1 MTERLFGRTHSSAL
15 DAIRQWHKE
24 NRSKVCIVHGPDGA
38 GKSTTVRCFFDSLTE
53 PGVLKALIHIGRT
66 FGVAFEHEI
75 LARLSASLWPDETPS
90 TQDGAELHV
99 QLRNWIADWNTEDDQ
114 PPLLV
119 GLVGLDACVDRPYGP
134 RGSALREPGPSVRV
148 VVTISGSSQ
157 LAEQW
162 AERLAFRSEDVTFIP
177 VGGLRLDEIA
187 APLRDR
193 LAWAALDGP
202 GPRAYVEELL
212 ASLRARGASHLE
224 ALLSILAHAFA
235 PLGTSDAAQLLDVDE
250 TEVTAWL
257 DAHGEIIDPLIER
270 CEGDTLRFRH
280 EALRAAWEAA
290 DEQRTASCERRF
302 AAAARQIVLARASGS
317 AQELRAGAYLRR
329 YAGAHLLAS
338 KASDAELLALCDPR
352 WAWPCSRE
360 DLAARRED
368 LRWVREKLAAH
379 VEDPGAGS
387 ASPDA
392 ISRLVRVANSQGALA
407 TLHDAWRKRDDC
419 WDGHRIEAPGEGTA
433 RALAVAYFGL
443 AAHASPLLHERLVA
457 CALDVVRRTGATWRG
472 DTWEDTQALLTA
484 AHAASGDDAA
494 TFARW
499 AVGATWRAEKGPDRY
514 FDVWL
519 TAAAFLPASE
529 ADVLLQQVIER
540 ARSNPNPGSTLGC
553 AGRARGLRREHALTL
568 FHAAMSLPPRSRA
581 NALAP
586 LLPLLPPEERT
597 LAVSVSFEAVVDL
610 LDVEGE
616 RLDYEG
622 YAETLAPYLD
632 LPELVR
638 LLDEASLRMG
648 PALSARFAA
657 LGEPARALE
666 TIERLCFEGI
676 DSARA
681 LLRAAAI
688 AGGGLLVDAAR
699 RMVSTVHP
707 AWVPVVLVRE
717 QPSAALDV
725 LGFDASLSIAESGGG
740 ETSQYARIAALSSLC
755 RVAPEASRPSLAA
768 RAVAAYRE
776 DSDPDALGGLV
787 DCAPWLS
794 LEDAA
799 WLFAV
804 SLGESESGSTLK
816 WTLGRWGGVE
826 HLAPLIARIG
836 GDDALAAV
844 ADVLPEALRWISR
857 AEAR

>member
-1 MTERLFGRTHSSAL
+1 MFE
-15 DAIRQWHKE
+15 QE
-24 NRSKVCIVHGPDGA
+24 
-38 GKSTTVRCFFDSLTE
+38 
-53 PGVLKALIHIGRT
+53 VLAQ
-66 FGVAFEHEI
+66 
-75 LARLSASLWPDETPS
+75 LAASLWPGDAPFTDDVDELCARRLNRIAS
-90 TQDGAELHV
+90 WDAENGKPPV
-99 QLRNWIADWNTEDDQ
+99 IIA
-114 PPLLV
+114 LL
-119 GLVGLDACVDRPYGP
+119 GLDTCVDWPDDPDASVLG
-134 RGSALREPGPSVRV
+134 EPGPSVHV
-148 VVTISGSSQ
+148 LVGVSGTREM
-157 LAEQW
+157 AEQW
-162 AERLAFRSEDVTFIP
+162 AERLAFRHDNVAYIAVEGF
-177 VGGLRLDEIA
+177 RLHEIA
-187 APLRDR
+187 PALRDR

-212 ASLRARGASHLE
+212 ASLRARSASRLE

-235 PLGTSDAAQLLDVDE
+235 PLGTSDAAQLLDVEE
-250 TEVTAWL
+250 TDVTAWL

-270 CEGDTLRFRH
+270 CEGDALRFRH

-290 DEQRTASCERRF
+290 DGQRTASCERRF

-368 LRWVREKLAAH
+368 LRWVRQKLAAH

-392 ISRLVRVANSQGALA
+392 ISRLVRVALSQGALA
-407 TLHDAWRKRDDC
+407 TLHDAWRKRDEC
-419 WDGHRIEAPGEGTA
+419 WDGHPIEAPWEGTA
-433 RALAVAYFGL
+433 RALAVAFFGL
-443 AAHASPLLHERLVA
+443 AEHASPLLRERLA
-457 CALDVVRRTGATWRG
+457 ARALDVVRRTGAAWRG
-472 DTWEDTQALLTA
+472 DAWEDTQALLTA
-484 AHAASGDDAA
+484 ARAASGDDAA

-499 AVGATWRAEKGPDRY
+499 AVAATWRGEKGPDRY

-586 LLPLLPPEERT
+586 LLPRLPPEER
-597 LAVSVSFEAVVDL
+597 AVAISVSFEAVVDL

-622 YAETLAPYLD
+622 YAEALAPYLD

-638 LLDEASLRMG
+638 LLDEASHFMG

-666 TIERLCFEGI
+666 AIERLCFEGI
-676 DSARA
+676 DSARP
-681 LLRAAAI
+681 LLRAAAL
-688 AGGGLLVDAAR
+688 AGGGPLVDAAR
-699 RMVSTVHP
+699 RMVSTVKP
-707 AWVPVVLVRE
+707 EWVPVVLVRE
-717 QPSAALDV
+717 QPSAAIQV
-725 LGFDASLSIAESGGG
+725 LGFEAALSIAENESD
-740 ETSQYARIAALSSLC
+740 ETSQYARIAAFTSLC

-799 WLFAV
+799 WLFAT
-804 SLGESESGSTLK
+804 SLGNTGSGDTLK
-816 WTLGRWGGVE
+816 WTLGRWGGVG
-826 HLAPLIARIG
+826 HLARLIARIG
-836 GDDALAAV
+836 GDDALAAA
-844 ADVLPEALRWISR
+844 ADVLPEALRWASQ
-857 AEAR
+857 AEAAGRPQGGGACSEGERACPERDGF